1 MTVTALVG
9 AVDGEEPSQPAQ
21 RVPRREPID
30 CPDLE
35 AANGPSESVLPESGN
50 GEDVQPAADDGGLGS
65 GVEAGTR
72 DVEVGEAVSEA
83 DEVGPGR
90 R

>member
-1 MTVTALVG
+1 MADRGIGRSALFLDQTDHQQANDRPG
-9 AVDGEEPSQPAQ
+9 EGGDDGC
-21 RVPRREPID
+21 D
-30 CPDLE
+30 E
-35 AANGPSESVLPESGN
+35 AAADGADAEHAE
-50 GEDVQPAADDGGLGS
+50 EPAADDGGLGS

>member
-1 MTVTALVG
+1 M
-9 AVDGEEPSQPAQ
+9 
-21 RVPRREPID
+21 
-30 CPDLE
+30 
-35 AANGPSESVLPESGN
+35 LPEGGN
-50 GEDVQPAADDGGLGS
+50 GKDVQPAADDGGLGS

-72 DVEVGEAVSEA
+72 EVEVGEAVSEA